1 MADHHH
7 HHQQQ
12 QQQQQP
18 PSSACTNCGTERAVV
33 YCSADGAR
41 LCLECDGAV
50 HGVNDVTS
58 LHPRAPICDACGVAR
73 AAVRCQMAG
82 NRSTLCGDCADRLAP
97 PGGGSIVEEYT
108 GCPSPAEILR
118 ILSVEA
124 PSSQEDFDAWLAEKL
139 PQIMQEVQDGPQIC
153 DASGTTT
160 TIVGDQRGTSN
171 SSFSCD
177 DWSNACST
185 SGLENTNGVFVGH
198 HSAGP
203 SLPFEEQQQ
212 LPPSICQFLSSS
224 YSCYNPSS
232 SSCQPVMTSTT
243 LLQSM
248 GGNDHHPS
256 YLLDGFPTFCPSMPL
271 MSLQPPP
278 ENGTSCH
285 DANQPSQMLATDE
298 QAAAAHHQQDPSTI
312 AKKREE
318 RDRAKQRYNEKKKN
332 RKFCKQIMY
341 ASRKARA
348 DTRKRVKG
356 RFAKASNEHQHI
368 LHSDAA

>member
-1 MADHHH
+1 MSAFK
-7 HHQQQ
+7 QQ
-12 QQQQQP
+12 
-18 PSSACTNCGTERAVV
+18 GTVW
-33 YCSADGAR
+33 
-41 LCLECDGAV
+41 
-50 HGVNDVTS
+50 
-58 LHPRAPICDACGVAR
+58 PDASR
-73 AAVRCQMAG
+73 WI
-82 NRSTLCGDCADRLAP
+82 
-97 PGGGSIVEEYT
+97 GGGKWVVQEYT

-139 PQIMQEVQDGPQIC
+139 PQIMQEVQ
-153 DASGTTT
+153 
-160 TIVGDQRGTSN
+160 
-171 SSFSCD
+171 
-177 DWSNACST
+177 
-185 SGLENTNGVFVGH
+185 
-198 HSAGP
+198 
-203 SLPFEEQQQ
+203 EQQQ

-248 GGNDHHPS
+248 GGNDHHLS

-271 MSLQPPP
+271 MSPQPPP

-332 RKFCKQIMY
+332 RKEEATAESREVAEGTVLTEKNSLLSQELEECKAQLEAALAAAGEPKETLSDGAGLNPERQHLLRQLKAGEKVLTKSLA
-341 ASRKARA
+341 ASSPATA
-348 DTRKRVKG
+348 TT
-356 RFAKASNEHQHI
+356 
-368 LHSDAA
+368 AALLAGPANSGSFLPQ

>member
-1 MADHHH
+1 TFM
-7 HHQQQ
+7 
-12 QQQQQP
+12 
-18 PSSACTNCGTERAVV
+18 
-33 YCSADGAR
+33 
-41 LCLECDGAV
+41 
-50 HGVNDVTS
+50 
-58 LHPRAPICDACGVAR
+58 
-73 AAVRCQMAG
+73 
-82 NRSTLCGDCADRLAP
+82 
-97 PGGGSIVEEYT
+97 
-108 GCPSPAEILR
+108 
-118 ILSVEA
+118 
-124 PSSQEDFDAWLAEKL
+124 
-139 PQIMQEVQDGPQIC
+139 QDGPQIC

-160 TIVGDQRGTSN
+160 TIVGDQRGTSS
-171 SSFSCD
+171 SSFGCD

-185 SGLENTNGVFVGH
+185 SGLENTNGVFVGN

-203 SLPFEEQQQ
+203 SLPFE
-212 LPPSICQFLSSS
+212 
-224 YSCYNPSS
+224 
-232 SSCQPVMTSTT
+232 PVMTSTT

-271 MSLQPPP
+271 MSPPPPP

-368 LHSDAA
+368 LHSDAG